1 MVAGKDDYDSSCS
14 VRRAEISSNGSVD
27 CSPKEPTFIASYI
40 PAAFQSFM
48 ITDEP
53 FSDVISL

>member
-1 MVAGKDDYDSSCS
+1 MVAGKNDSDLSRS
-14 VRRAEISSNGSVD
+14 VTRGEISSNGLIG
-27 CSPKEPTFIASYI
+27 CSPEDPSFTASYI

-53 FSDVISL
+53 FSDETLS

>member
-1 MVAGKDDYDSSCS
+1 MLNDSDSSHS
-14 VRRAEISSNGSVD
+14 VTRGEISSNGSIG
-27 CSPKEPTFIASYI
+27 CSPEDPAFIVSYI
-40 PAAFQSFM
+40 PAVFQAFM